1 LSLESQ
7 ESIGRGEFDNPP
19 DTGKPL
25 ASDYDALVLP
35 ELRAAYRVLKNA
47 GYAPRDLQL
56 RSEISDLE
64 AFLAT
69 VDDSPS
75 RGRPISDSTI
85 CVHSYNPLAVI
96 RPTLGLSMPTIGS
109 CSIGLTNNP
118 FFSGEP
124 A

>member
-1 LSLESQ
+1 MSLESQ
-7 ESIGRGEFDNPP
+7 ESIGRGEFDNLPG
-19 DTGKPL
+19 TGKPL
-25 ASDYDALVLP
+25 APDDDTLVLP

-47 GYAPRDLQL
+47 GYVPCDLQL

-85 CVHSYNPLAVI
+85 CVHSYKPLAVI
-96 RPTLGLSMPTIGS
+96 RPTLGLSVPTIGS
-109 CSIGLTNNP
+109 CSIGLTNSP

>member
-7 ESIGRGEFDNPP
+7 ESIGRGEFDNLP

-25 ASDYDALVLP
+25 ASDDDTLVLP

-47 GYAPRDLQL
+47 GYVPCDLQL

-75 RGRPISDSTI
+75 RERPISDSTI
-85 CVHSYNPLAVI
+85 CVHSYKPLAVI